1 MPILLEFDKPP
12 FDEGCPLKYSLVFQV
27 SESLLQPLIV
37 SILVEKFLSQISVYN
52 RIRGAIDGKIG
63 GSLLFD
69 ISHEVGNLKLICKR
83 SGPAFTIIVES
94 KGDKKHGLEQEEEL
108 FHCDFTF
115 ALFCPK
121 FPQCA
126 QDNEK

>member
-1 MPILLEFDKPP
+1 MEFDKPP

-27 SESLLQPLIV
+27 YESLLQPLIV

-94 KGDKKHGLEQEEEL
+94 KGDKEHGLEHDEEL

-121 FPQCA
+121 FPQSA
-126 QDNEK
+126 QGNEKY

>member
-1 MPILLEFDKPP
+1 MEFDKPP

-108 FHCDFTF
+108 FHCDFAF

-126 QDNEK
+126 QGNEK

>member
-1 MPILLEFDKPP
+1 MPLFH
-12 FDEGCPLKYSLVFQV
+12 EGCPLKYSIVFQV
-27 SESLLQPLIV
+27 YESLLHPLIV

-52 RIRGAIDGKIG
+52 QIRAAIDGTIG
-63 GSLLFD
+63 ASLLFD

-83 SGPAFTIIVES
+83 SGPAFSIIVER
-94 KGDKKHGLEQEEEL
+94 KRDKQHGIDHEEEL
-108 FHCDFTF
+108 FHCDLTF

-126 QDNEK
+126 QGNKK